1 MNRASHAALFLA
13 ALLTMTSVLGA
24 QENTANRAAAIADR
38 DAAEERYKRLSSAL
52 DDLMASRNSD
62 QQRFS
67 ALEESVR
74 TLRADA
80 SRNDAAGKY
89 ATREELAKLAESVK
103 EIDRKREADKRLIL
117 DEFEELKKEL
127 RRLLATPAA
136 PSGRKPAET
145 TPPKP
150 KTSTPSLP
158 ATQEGVEHII
168 AQGETLSAIVAAYNE
183 SFKAQ
188 GKKTSLKLIQD
199 ANEGLKPTSM
209 KVGQKVFIP
218 LVAIQ

>member
-158 ATQEGVEHII
+158 ATQEGVEHTI